1 MGLKCVY
8 FFQHCFATTFALK
21 SPQIKNVQI
30 LYYLIDCYVS
40 MFFLSQ
46 QNIKNI
52 VQVNDKMHTFI
63 RSPE

>member
-1 MGLKCVY
+1 MFI
-8 FFQHCFATTFALK
+8 FFNSALPCTTFALK

-30 LYYLIDCYVS
+30 LNYLIDCYVS

-46 QNIKNI
+46 QNFKNI

-63 RSPE
+63 RSPQ